1 MNLKKCTKCGELKE
15 LSEFHKKGKGYQGK
29 CKVCRS
35 EYDKQKRQEKHE
47 YYKKHKD
54 EEYKTCRCCGETKL
68 LSEFVLGTNLC
79 KQCKSEKS
87 KQYRKDNHD
96 RYLKTQREC
105 REKNKD
111 RDLKQRRKR
120 EGRFAGNYIYMI
132 IDTTNTP
139 AYIGKTINIFK
150 RIDGRHMSG
159 NVEAT
164 KELFLNNNVKE
175 INYIEVSSIIENET
189 ELFYLESYLINKYN
203 GYLNTVKGMKYDNIS
218 KERQEE
224 LINKVEELI
233 KENGWV
239 LYRSYEVNYSIV

>member
-1 MNLKKCTKCGELKE
+1 MSLKKCTKCGELKE
-15 LSEFHKKGKGYQGK
+15 LSEFHKKGEGYYSQ

-35 EYDKQKRQEKHE
+35 EYDKQKHQEKCEYHE
-47 YYKKHKD
+47 KHKD
-54 EEYKTCRCCGETKL
+54 DEYKTCRCCGEMKL
-68 LSEFVLGTNLC
+68 LNEFVAGINLC
-79 KQCKSEKS
+79 KQCK
-87 KQYRKDNHD
+87 
-96 RYLKTQREC
+96 
-105 REKNKD
+105 REKNKQYYEKN
-111 RDLKQRRKR
+111 RDKELKQRRKNRDKELEQRKNR
-120 EGRFAGNYIYMI
+120 EDRFAGNYIYMI

-139 AYIGKTINIFK
+139 AYIGKTVNIYK

-164 KELFLNNNVKE
+164 KELFLNNNVKK

-189 ELFYLESYLINKYN
+189 ELLYLESYIINKYN
-203 GYLNTVKGMKYDNIS
+203 GYSNTRKGMKYDNIS

-239 LYRSYEVNYSIV
+239 LYKSYEVNYSIV

>member
-1 MNLKKCTKCGELKE
+1 MDLKKCTKCGELKE
-15 LSEFHKKGKGYQGK
+15 LSEFHKKGKGYHSQ

-35 EYDKQKRQEKHE
+35 EYDKQKHREKREYHE
-47 YYKKHKD
+47 KHKD
-54 EEYKTCRCCGETKL
+54 EEYETCRCCGEMKL
-68 LSEFVLGTNLC
+68 LNEFVLGTNLC

-87 KQYRKDNHD
+87 KQYRKDNRD

-105 REKNKD
+105 REKNRD

-120 EGRFAGNYIYMI
+120 ESRFTGNYIYMI

-150 RIDGRHMSG
+150 RINYGHMCG
-159 NVEAT
+159 NTGAT

-175 INYIEVSSIIENET
+175 INYIEVSSIIKNET
-189 ELFYLESYLINKYN
+189 ELLYLESYLINKCN
-203 GYLNTVKGMKYDNIS
+203 GYLNTQKGMKCDNIS

-239 LYRSYEVNYSIV
+239 LYKSYEVNYSIV

>member
-47 YYKKHKD
+47 YYKKRQEKHEYYKKHKD

-68 LSEFVLGTNLC
+68 LNEFVIGANLC
-79 KQCKSEKS
+79 KQCKRKES
-87 KQYRKDNHD
+87 KQYH
-96 RYLKTQREC
+96 
-105 REKNKD
+105 EKN
-111 RDLKQRRKR
+111 RDKELKQRRNR
-120 EGRFAGNYIYMI
+120 EDRFAGNYIYMI

-239 LYRSYEVNYSIV
+239 LYKSYEVNYSIV